1 MIVQVYVLRPMVR
14 LRFLGGEEWETNEW
28 SMQEFLE
35 GTGRGYAP
43 WKFLIFK
50 VFQMVFLATE
60 HRTDCST
67 KQKILMF

>member
-1 MIVQVYVLRPMVR
+1 
-14 LRFLGGEEWETNEW
+14 
-28 SMQEFLE
+28 MQEFLK